1 MRIVDAA
8 NVTAPAYLAILSK
21 GYAVRNGGGLMIA
34 ERDGNWFAAQGPVA
48 LLGLIAMAE
57 IRGEAWHASDEE
69 IGEYLA
75 GSG

>member
-1 MRIVDAA
+1 
-8 NVTAPAYLAILSK
+8 
-21 GYAVRNGGGLMIA
+21 MIA
-34 ERDGNWFAAQGPVA
+34 ERDGNWFAAEGPVA